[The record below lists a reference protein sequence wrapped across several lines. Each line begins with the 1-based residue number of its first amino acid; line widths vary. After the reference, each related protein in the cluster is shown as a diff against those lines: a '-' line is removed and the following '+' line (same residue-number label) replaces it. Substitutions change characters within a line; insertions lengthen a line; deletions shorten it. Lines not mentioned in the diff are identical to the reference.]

1 MAAKEKRHDFFMHF
15 VMVVISVICILPLI
29 LLVIVSLSSEESLV
43 TNGYSFF
50 PTGWSIDAYKYLFYS
65 ATIYKAYGM
74 SIFVT
79 IVGTIMALCVNT
91 LLAYTLSIRN
101 LPGRRILNFI
111 VFFTML
117 FSGGLVPSYMMWT
130 QMF

>member
-50 PTGWSIDAYKYLFYS
+50 QLVGALMPTNICFTAPQ
-65 ATIYKAYGM
+65 
-74 SIFVT
+74 
-79 IVGTIMALCVNT
+79 
-91 LLAYTLSIRN
+91 SIRHTACRF
-101 LPGRRILNFI
+101 LSPLWEQSWRY
-111 VFFTML
+111 V
-117 FSGGLVPSYMMWT
+117 
-130 QMF
+130 